1 MKSAESTALY
11 PILDYPDSLEAPGDL
26 PPLDALDALFRNTV
40 EQAPVGI
47 AFASRDGSYRY
58 CNKTFC
64 AMLGFAPEELNDASI
79 AGLTLSEDPRSPPW
93 ASSVSGGGRLGTSM
107 SRS

>member
-26 PPLDALDALFRNTV
+26 PPLDPLDALFRNAV
-40 EQAPVGI
+40 GQAPVGI

-79 AGLTLSEDPRSPPW
+79 AGLTLSEDLEVTTVGLKVLAQSEARDRG
-93 ASSVSGGGRLGTSM
+93 VI
-107 SRS
+107 